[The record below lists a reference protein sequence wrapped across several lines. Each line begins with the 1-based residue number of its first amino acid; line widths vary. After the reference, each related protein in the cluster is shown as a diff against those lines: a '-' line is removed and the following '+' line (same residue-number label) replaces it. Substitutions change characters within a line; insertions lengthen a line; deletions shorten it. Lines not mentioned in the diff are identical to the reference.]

1 MWDTGERDSA
11 GLQLNNQYFSV
22 VVRIPE
28 GVKRN
33 CDWVVGVFIN
43 GKLIRETIL
52 DRSDTEVI
60 CSSMVHKK
68 DGHLLESSLRF
79 TKLASAHRE

>member
-1 MWDTGERDSA
+1 M
-11 GLQLNNQYFSV
+11 

-33 CDWVVGVFIN
+33 CDWVVGVYIN
-43 GKLIRETIL
+43 GKLIREMIL

-60 CSSMVHKK
+60 CSSIVHKE
-68 DGHLLESSLRF
+68 DGHILESSLRF
-79 TKLASAHRE
+79 TKLVRAHQQWQRCWTRY